1 MARRINRRGGRNKL
15 SSSITLILAGV
26 LIIIL
31 WGNLVILQCDRPQ
44 STPVA
49 CQLTSANLL
58 RQDIT
63 LIPPGHLQGAEVQRR
78 HKRRRLNNTYR
89 VILVTKEDRI
99 PLTPGYSTGER
110 GKQEKASQ
118 INTFVKNTQQISL
131 TIRQDN
137 RWLGY
142 SFGGMFIVAGVF
154 TLVNFLKC

>member
-1 MARRINRRGGRNKL
+1 MARRINRRGGKSQL
-15 SSSITLILAGV
+15 SSSITLILVGI
-26 LIIIL
+26 LIIII
-31 WGNLVILQCDRPQ
+31 WGNLVILQCDRPL

-58 RQDIT
+58 RQAIT

-78 HKRRRLNNTYR
+78 HKRRSLNNTYR
-89 VILVTKEDRI
+89 VILLTKEDRI
-99 PLTPGYSTGER
+99 PLTQGYSMGER
-110 GKQEKASQ
+110 KKQEKANQ
-118 INTFVKNTQQISL
+118 INAFVENTQQISL
-131 TIRQDN
+131 TIRQDD